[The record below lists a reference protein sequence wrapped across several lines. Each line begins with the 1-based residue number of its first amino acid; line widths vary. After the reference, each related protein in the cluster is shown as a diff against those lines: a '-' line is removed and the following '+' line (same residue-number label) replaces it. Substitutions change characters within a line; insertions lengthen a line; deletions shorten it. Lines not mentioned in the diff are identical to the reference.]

1 MKANYVRDQSSLVLI
16 FITLKDGLLHNIMSG
31 KAIDTVKN
39 KSSLRLA
46 VANIL
51 VILQNMIANH
61 GNGLLQSNSTEFF
74 N

>member
-1 MKANYVRDQSSLVLI
+1 
-16 FITLKDGLLHNIMSG
+16 MSN
-31 KAIDTVKN
+31 KAIDTTKN

-51 VILQNMIANH
+51 VVLQNMIANH